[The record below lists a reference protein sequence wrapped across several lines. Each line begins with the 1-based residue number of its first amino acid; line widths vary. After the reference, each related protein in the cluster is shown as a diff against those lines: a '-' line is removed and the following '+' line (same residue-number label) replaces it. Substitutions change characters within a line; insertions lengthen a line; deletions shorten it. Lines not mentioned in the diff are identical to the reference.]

1 VRCSSC
7 EPLLDRY
14 LEGTLTPREMSDVT
28 LHLKHCQGCSEL
40 LDELKS
46 VDALLFTTRVP
57 DLPENFTFAVMAEVG
72 ALPAPQAREHP
83 LWSFLVL
90 YCAAAWAA
98 VVLGLALSK
107 TSPVV
112 LLQSIASALHSG
124 VLANALAASV
134 SEQFSHMSPALAA
147 FAFAM
152 LLIDA
157 VLAAAVALIYFN
169 VRPRLAARLASS
181 AEIHR

>member
-1 VRCSSC
+1 VRCSCC

-14 LEGTLTPREMSDVT
+14 REGTLTPREMSDVT
-28 LHLKHCQGCSEL
+28 LHLKDCRDCSAL
-40 LDELKS
+40 LEELKS

-72 ALPAPQAREHP
+72 ALPAPRAREHP
-83 LWSFLVL
+83 VWSFLVL

-98 VVLGLALSK
+98 VVLGLALSR
-107 TSPVV
+107 TSPVFLV
-112 LLQSIASALHSG
+112 QSIASTLHTG
-124 VLANALAASV
+124 VLTNALAGSI

-147 FAFAM
+147 FAFVM